1 MKKLIILAS
10 FLCCS
15 YIGFSQEL
23 GVRFGD
29 VLGNTIALDG
39 MFNTGDFHRIHTDLS
54 FGNDFGL
61 EVLWDFV
68 YRPFGGEAFYY
79 YIGVGPSILFGE
91 GSTLF
96 GISGEIGLEYRFN
109 GAPLA
114 IGVDWRPTYFLGD
127 NSNFEPGGFG
137 VNARFVF

>member
-1 MKKLIILAS
+1 MKKLIVLAS

-15 YIGFSQEL
+15 YIGSTQEL

-29 VLGNTIALDG
+29 VLGNTFALDG

-91 GSTLF
+91 GTTLF
-96 GISGEIGLEYRFN
+96 GISGELGLEYRFN

-114 IGVDWRPTYFLGD
+114 LGVDWRPTYFLGD
-127 NSNFEPGGFG
+127 NSNFEAGGFG